1 MFVKVNGFGDHT
13 VLVTELQIDDL
24 GSVIPIRD
32 LELRL
37 PVSDKIITKILKMS
51 KYAAIFTED
60 NSDDNES
67 TVILASSIS
76 EDELDQEKSRIIN
89 FIDNKRDFMSGK

>member
-37 PVSDKIITKILKMS
+37 PISDKIITKILKMS

-67 TVILASSIS
+67 TVILASGIS

-89 FIDNKRDFMSGK
+89 FVDKKRDFMS

>member
-37 PVSDKIITKILKMS
+37 PISDKIITKILKMS

-89 FIDNKRDFMSGK
+89 FVDNKHDFMS

>member
-1 MFVKVNGFGDHT
+1 MVLEIIH

-37 PVSDKIITKILKMS
+37 PISDKIITKILKMS

-60 NSDDNES
+60 NSDDNDS

-76 EDELDQEKSRIIN
+76 EDELD
-89 FIDNKRDFMSGK
+89 

>member
-37 PVSDKIITKILKMS
+37 PISDKIITKILKMS

-89 FIDNKRDFMSGK
+89 FVDNKRDFMS

>member
-89 FIDNKRDFMSGK
+89 FVDKKSSK

>member
-37 PVSDKIITKILKMS
+37 PISDKIITKILKMS
-51 KYAAIFTED
+51 KYALFLRKI
-60 NSDDNES
+60 
-67 TVILASSIS
+67 ILMIMKV
-76 EDELDQEKSRIIN
+76 Q
-89 FIDNKRDFMSGK
+89 

>member
-37 PVSDKIITKILKMS
+37 PISDKIITKILKMS

-89 FIDNKRDFMSGK
+89 FVNKKRDFMS

>member
-60 NSDDNES
+60 NSDNNES

-89 FIDNKRDFMSGK
+89 FVDNKRDFMS

>member
-37 PVSDKIITKILKMS
+37 PISDKIITKILKMS

-89 FIDNKRDFMSGK
+89 FVDKKSSK

>member
-37 PVSDKIITKILKMS
+37 PISDKIITKILKMS

-67 TVILASSIS
+67 TVILASRIS

-89 FIDNKRDFMSGK
+89 FVDNKRDFMS

>member
-37 PVSDKIITKILKMS
+37 PISDKIITKILNMS
-51 KYAAIFTED
+51 KYAAIFTEG

-76 EDELDQEKSRIIN
+76 EDELDQEKSRMIN
-89 FIDNKRDFMSGK
+89 FVDNKRDFMS

>member
-37 PVSDKIITKILKMS
+37 PISDKIITKILNMS

-89 FIDNKRDFMSGK
+89 FVDNKRDFMS

>member
-37 PVSDKIITKILKMS
+37 PISDKIITKILKMS

-60 NSDDNES
+60 NSDDNDS

-76 EDELDQEKSRIIN
+76 EDEWIKEKSRIIN
-89 FIDNKRDFMSGK
+89 FAENKRDFMS

>member
-1 MFVKVNGFGDHT
+1 MFVKVNSFGDHT

-37 PVSDKIITKILKMS
+37 PISDKTIAKILKMS

-60 NSDDNES
+60 NSDDNDS

-76 EDELDQEKSRIIN
+76 EDELDREKSRIIN
-89 FIDNKRDFMSGK
+89 FADNKRDFIS

>member
-1 MFVKVNGFGDHT
+1 MFVKVNSFGDHT

-37 PVSDKIITKILKMS
+37 PISDKTIAKILKMS

-60 NSDDNES
+60 NSDDNDS

-76 EDELDQEKSRIIN
+76 ENELDQEKSRIIN
-89 FIDNKRDFMSGK
+89 FADNKRDFIS

>member
-37 PVSDKIITKILKMS
+37 PISDKIITKILKMS

-76 EDELDQEKSRIIN
+76 DDELDQEKSRIIN
-89 FIDNKRDFMSGK
+89 FVDNKRDFMS